1 MTKVGPAPEEQN
13 ADIVKLSETNS
24 LPPTSSTSTEQ
35 ILDPTKLPETTSL
48 PPTSSVPRRE
58 LPKHL
63 ADFKEYVDSKFCY
76 YAEPIAQAE
85 MVGDVQRKVAYQCHM
100 KILVE
105 ERSIHWS
112 EKPHHWGNET
122 FLGSHTLGE

>member
-1 MTKVGPAPEEQN
+1 MTKVAPAPEDQN
-13 ADIVKLSETNS
+13 VDHVKLSEIIS
-24 LPPTSSTSTEQ
+24 PPRTSSASTEQ

-48 PPTSSVPRRE
+48 PPTSSVPQRE

-76 YAEPIAQAE
+76 YAEPITQAE
-85 MVGDVQRKVAYQCHM
+85 MIDVQRKVAYQCHM

-122 FLGSHTLGE
+122 FFGSRTLGE

>member
-1 MTKVGPAPEEQN
+1 MTKVAPAPEKQSVDQVN
-13 ADIVKLSETNS
+13 LSETIS
-24 LPPTSSTSTEQ
+24 HPPISSAPIEH

-48 PPTSSVPRRE
+48 PPTSSVPQRE

-76 YAEPIAQAE
+76 YAEPIAQADI
-85 MVGDVQRKVAYQCHM
+85 VDLQQKVAYQCHM

-105 ERSIHWS
+105 ERSIHWN
-112 EKPHHWGNET
+112 EKPHQWENET
-122 FLGSHTLGE
+122 FFGSRTLGE